1 MPYFLI
7 FAQKYGS
14 FIFVSG
20 HEHSLQYHQDKG
32 QHFIVS
38 GAGSKATATAATN
51 KTMFSY
57 GNLGFSKIDVYEDG
71 SAWVEFWVPE
81 ENSALGKRVYRYKMK
96 DALKAPKPA
105 EIPTSFPEYDQK
117 LSSKTVFPIKT
128 QVKQTK
134 KTETFMLGHHYRNIY
149 LEKYEFPVLDL
160 STYKGGFR
168 ILKKGGGKQTNSLRM
183 INPAG
188 KEYVLRSLTKDV
200 SRTVPYPF
208 NQMPLINYL
217 FIDNFLGT
225 HPFAPLV
232 IGDLADAA
240 KVYHTNPQIY
250 YVPKQPA
257 LGSYNDMFGGEV
269 YLFEERPSKSWPDL
283 ASFGNAVK
291 FSNSY
296 DLIDKMEKNNKHR
309 VDQKWAA
316 RSRIFDV
323 LIGDWDRHEDQWRWT
338 VTQDEGGYKLYRP
351 IPRDRDQAFSKYD
364 GFAIKILSPYNVFLH
379 QISDY
384 DDKMNNFKWNTYNSR
399 HFDNTFLNEL
409 DLEDWKNEASY
420 IKEHLTDEVI
430 EDAFKNLPPKVY
442 DLSAEQIMTVLKSR
456 RDKLQIIAE
465 GMYEELAQKVTIV
478 GTEKKDYFEI
488 IRKENG
494 ETEINR
500 YDSNKKG
507 EKKERLYHRVFK
519 DSETKS
525 VFIYGLGDD
534 DIFHMSGKA
543 DRGFRIHLMGAH
555 GDDTYI
561 DESKVSGAG
570 KKHKIHDTKTGNKLQ
585 LGTESKDLTS
595 NVVVNNQYDRHGKQN
610 DENMFFAVPL
620 VGFNGDD
627 GIFIGATTYS
637 QINVFTKNPYGQ
649 YHKIGATYAFATK
662 ALDIEYNGEFIQ
674 IAKKWD
680 LLLNGNIRGD
690 RYAFNFFGLGNETE
704 RIEDDINFYRV
715 QQSMGYV
722 DIGFQRR
729 FASDLGR
736 FTLRSS
742 LQGNDIA
749 DTENRFIDGDDT
761 GLDEKHFENRL
772 YLGFISSI
780 SLASVDNEISP
791 RNGFRFNS
799 ELHHRTNLSGSSRQF
814 VTFGTDFTLY
824 QSFGNKRSPITLASR
839 IGTELIRGDYD
850 FFFAP
855 SLGQKQNLRGFPR
868 DRFRGA
874 TSMFH
879 TTDLR
884 VPIAASNNPILPMT
898 IGIFGSFDYG
908 RVWEPNEDSG
918 LWHSSFGGGLLLF
931 PLNMFVLSLN
941 VHRSNEDI
949 RFRVSIKHS
958 F

>member
-1 MPYFLI
+1 MHISNNKPSSNAKVSPQGERISHSVFLLGDAGDTKKSPASIELLRKHLEDASKQSSLI
-7 FAQKYGS
+7 FLGDNLYPSGVPPKTDKAKRKSAEEILDAQLRILQNYKGRPIFIPGNHDWERYRLKGLHRQEKYIESQLNQGIEDEEDWTNYFMPDRGCPGPEIIEVNDKLVILLIDTEWWLMNWNLEPNINEGCGISNREELSELIEDAIKKHRNKNIIIATHHPMRTTGPHGGKFTLKEHIFPITMASKDFYLPLPILGSLVIGIRNSGVIRQDINHKNYRKLEKALVGIAQKYGS

-38 GAGSKATATAATN
+38 GAGSKATATAVSN

-81 ENSALGKRVYRYKMK
+81 ENSALGKRIYRYKMK

-128 QVKQTK
+128 KVKQTK

-149 LEKYEFPVLDL
+149 LEKYEFPILDL

-338 VTQDEGGYKLYRP
+338 VTKDEGGYKLYRP

-420 IKEHLTDEVI
+420 IKEHLTDDVI
-430 EDAFKNLPPKVY
+430 ENAFKNLTPKVY
-442 DLSAEQIMTVLKSR
+442 DLSAKQIMTVLKSR

-507 EKKERLYHRVFK
+507 EKKERLYHRIFK

-620 VGFNGDD
+620 VGFNG
-627 GIFIGATTYS
+627 
-637 QINVFTKNPYGQ
+637 
-649 YHKIGATYAFATK
+649 
-662 ALDIEYNGEFIQ
+662 
-674 IAKKWD
+674 
-680 LLLNGNIRGD
+680 
-690 RYAFNFFGLGNETE
+690 
-704 RIEDDINFYRV
+704 
-715 QQSMGYV
+715 
-722 DIGFQRR
+722 
-729 FASDLGR
+729 
-736 FTLRSS
+736 
-742 LQGNDIA
+742 
-749 DTENRFIDGDDT
+749 
-761 GLDEKHFENRL
+761 
-772 YLGFISSI
+772 
-780 SLASVDNEISP
+780 
-791 RNGFRFNS
+791 
-799 ELHHRTNLSGSSRQF
+799 
-814 VTFGTDFTLY
+814 
-824 QSFGNKRSPITLASR
+824 
-839 IGTELIRGDYD
+839 
-850 FFFAP
+850 
-855 SLGQKQNLRGFPR
+855 
-868 DRFRGA
+868 
-874 TSMFH
+874 
-879 TTDLR
+879 
-884 VPIAASNNPILPMT
+884 
-898 IGIFGSFDYG
+898 
-908 RVWEPNEDSG
+908 
-918 LWHSSFGGGLLLF
+918 
-931 PLNMFVLSLN
+931 
-941 VHRSNEDI
+941 
-949 RFRVSIKHS
+949 
-958 F
+958 